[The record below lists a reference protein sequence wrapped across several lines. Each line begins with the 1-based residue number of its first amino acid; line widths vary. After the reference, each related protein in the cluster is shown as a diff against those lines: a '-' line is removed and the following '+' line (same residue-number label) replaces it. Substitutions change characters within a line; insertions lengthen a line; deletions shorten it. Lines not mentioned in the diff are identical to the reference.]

1 MKHNDDIF
9 DMLTV
14 WLARD
19 EDGSLYMYNRKPLL
33 YGGATDRIHKPGYYE
48 GGPDEQMDI
57 RIDDSAYP
65 EVTWEGGP
73 VEAYV
78 RALYDEP
85 KPQKPVKD
93 CNVYHTCTG
102 VSKGGDDGVIGT
114 LTEIIKYAR
123 SLTGDNVYHVGPDI
137 ECAALKCL
145 KRLDRKKYTEVSE

>member
-33 YGGATDRIHKPGYYE
+33 YGGATDRIRKPGYYE
-48 GGPDEQMDI
+48 GGP
-57 RIDDSAYP
+57 
-65 EVTWEGGP
+65 

-78 RALYDEP
+78 CALYDEAKP
-85 KPQKPVKD
+85 KKPVKD

-102 VSKGGDDGVIGT
+102 VSKGCDDGVIGT